1 MKKTNKEQALA
12 AINAAK
18 KATVGKTFAMEEIRR
33 ISAENGFAGNNN
45 FWQCFKVLL
54 NKEGKRAHYTWRE
67 TQYPFNMYQLNTVL
81 NHVKKYYR
89 KDKVEEPSEEEKA
102 IVLLKKLGYRVFK
115 IVTYEEE
122 V

>member
-1 MKKTNKEQALA
+1 MKTTNKEQALS

-18 KATVGKTFAMEEIRR
+18 KATVGKIFAMEELRK

-54 NKEGKRAHYTWRE
+54 NKDKRAHYTWRE
-67 TQYPFNMYQLNTVL
+67 TQHPFNMYQLNTVL
-81 NHVKKYYR
+81 NHVKKYY
-89 KDKVEEPSEEEKA
+89 KKVEEPSEEEKA
-102 IVLLKKLGYRVFK
+102 IAFLKKLGYRVFRT
-115 IVTYEEE
+115 VTYEEE